1 MLLKTCLTRF
11 YANVTRPII
20 ELFLEYSAEY
30 QTKRKKTVNH
40 GLVVKPIISDH
51 FNSRGQVDLVD
62 MHSLPDGEYH
72 YILNYQDHLTK
83 FCHLRPLKG
92 KDAAG
97 VARELYQIF
106 ASFGAPL
113 ILQVNIFLQINKYF
127 IINYYY
133 RVIAD

>member
-1 MLLKTCLTRF
+1 MEKEAKKF
-11 YANVTRPII
+11 YYNVSRPII
-20 ELFLEYSAEY
+20 ELFLQYSAEY

-72 YILNYQDHLTK
+72 YNLNYQDHLTK

-113 ILQVNIFLQINKYF
+113 ILQVYF
-127 IINYYY
+127 THLFCFI
-133 RVIAD
+133 

>member
-1 MLLKTCLTRF
+1 
-11 YANVTRPII
+11 
-20 ELFLEYSAEY
+20 
-30 QTKRKKTVNH
+30 
-40 GLVVKPIISDH
+40 
-51 FNSRGQVDLVD
+51 

-113 ILQVNIFLQINKYF
+113 ILQSDNGLEFRNQVVSSLKLLWPGRF
-127 IINYYY
+127 IISGLIKILNHMVFIKSLFQRDIFEKTFFVNNILSIYNSDKYLY
-133 RVIAD
+133 VRVIS